1 MKPESTTPSTPDTAK
16 YRLMTADGPMG
27 PYSASELRLLVDES
41 VVDPSMFAISEES
54 IEQLPLSLILAAP
67 DTWMPPQVTPS
78 RLSTLFEVEDRGRTF
93 GPYCEETIRLMAAQ
107 GYFSFEALAGP
118 FGTSER
124 WSLYKLLI
132 IGRTFR
138 ESRERLIRNRG
149 MRLLGYAVGALFV
162 FASFPS
168 WAVAFAGHADAAAIA
183 SFLVITG
190 IYFAARTPPL

>member
-16 YRLMTADGPMG
+16 YRLMTADGPRG

-124 WSLYKLLI
+124 W
-132 IGRTFR
+132 
-138 ESRERLIRNRG
+138 
-149 MRLLGYAVGALFV
+149 
-162 FASFPS
+162 
-168 WAVAFAGHADAAAIA
+168 
-183 SFLVITG
+183 
-190 IYFAARTPPL
+190 